1 MNEASP
7 ITELKGI
14 GGKTAEKFAAAGIH
28 TLGDL
33 IHYYPRDYESF
44 DGLQSVQDLTEGALA
59 AVMGTLMSV
68 PTVSYAGR
76 FKIVNA
82 KVKAGE
88 GLIGAK
94 WFNMPYL
101 RASLVPGKTYVLRG
115 QVKSTGKTLY
125 LSQPQIFSPEEY
137 QQLSGRLKP
146 VYPLVQSLKRTTL
159 EKAVRGAFAALPPG
173 KDFLPEEVLSAC
185 HLQEEMRALWEVHFP
200 ENRESLVRAR
210 NRLVFDEF
218 LLFILGVKQLKGG
231 REQTQHSYV
240 IHPSS
245 WAKTLIE
252 KLPYRLTG
260 AQMHVWQQ
268 LEADLTD
275 SRVMARLVQGDVGS
289 GKTILAYL
297 SMLTVAESGGQSALM
312 VPTAVLARQHY
323 DGWQALKEVYD
334 IPWDAV
340 LLTGAMTAREKRE
353 AYARIASGEVRLVI
367 GTHALFQEKVNF
379 ASLML
384 VITDEQH
391 RFGVLQRQA
400 LGFKGELPHT
410 LVMSA
415 TPIPRTLAVI
425 LYGDLDISIIDEM
438 PANRLPIKTAV
449 VDTHYRPKA
458 YRFIEK
464 QVREGRQAYVI
475 CPLVESSE
483 AEGME
488 NMENVLDYTK
498 KLREALPAD
507 IAVEM
512 LHGRMKQQ
520 EKDDIMGRFA
530 AGSIHVLVSTTVIE
544 VGVNVP
550 NATVMM
556 IEDAQRFGLAQLHQL
571 RGRVGRGAHQSY
583 CILVYPG
590 RPGQENAKPPRRL
603 MVLKESDDGFVIAQ
617 KDLEMRGPG
626 DLFGVRQSGDLAFD
640 LADIYTDA
648 SVMEKASETAEDILN
663 EDPELELPKYSELK
677 KKITRTLENSANNL
691 NI

>member
-1 MNEASP
+1 MNESSS
-7 ITELKGI
+7 ITQLKGI
-14 GGKTAEKFAAAGIH
+14 GEKTAEKFAAAGIF

-33 IHYYPRDYESF
+33 IRYYPRDYETF
-44 DGLQSVQDLTEGALA
+44 EELQEPDQLIEGRTGV
-59 AVMGTLMSV
+59 VMGILSAAPSV
-68 PTVSYAGR
+68 SFAGR
-76 FKIVNA
+76 YKIVTA
-82 KVKAGE
+82 RISTDSSF
-88 GLIGAK
+88 LSLK

-101 RASLVPGKTYVLRG
+101 RASLVPGKTYVFRG
-115 QVKSTGKTLY
+115 QVKRSGKVLF

-137 QQLSGRLKP
+137 AQRSGMMKP
-146 VYPLVQSLKRTTL
+146 IYPLVQGLKRSSL
-159 EKAVRGAFAALPPG
+159 EKAVCSAFDCLPPG
-173 KDFLPEEVLSAC
+173 KDFLPESMRSAC
-185 HLQEEMRALWEVHFP
+185 HLEEEMRALKEIHFP
-200 ENRESLVRAR
+200 ENKDSLIKARE
-210 NRLVFDEF
+210 RLVFDEF
-218 LLFILGVKQLKGG
+218 LLFILGIKQLKGG
-231 REQTQHSYV
+231 REQTRHSYR
-240 IHPSS
+240 IYPGE
-245 WAKTLIE
+245 WAEKLID
-252 KLPYRLTG
+252 KLPYRLTD
-260 AQMHVWQQ
+260 AQLRVWQQ
-268 LEADLTD
+268 LKHDLTD

-323 DGWQALKEVYD
+323 DGWQALKEKYGF
-334 IPWDAV
+334 PYDAV
-340 LLTGAMTAREKRE
+340 LLTGAMTVKEKRT
-353 AYARIASGEVRLVI
+353 AYERIASGQVKAVI
-367 GTHALFQEKVNF
+367 GTHALFQEKVDF
-379 ASLML
+379 DSLML

-391 RFGVLQRQA
+391 RFGVRQRQA

-438 PANRLPIKTAV
+438 PASRLPVKTAV
-449 VDTHYRPKA
+449 VDTAYRPKA
-458 YRFIEK
+458 YHFIEK

-488 NMENVLDYTK
+488 DMENVLDYTE
-498 KLREALPAD
+498 KLRQVLPED
-507 IAVEM
+507 IIVEM

-520 EKDDIMGRFA
+520 EKDEIMHRFA
-530 AGSIHVLVSTTVIE
+530 AGRIHVLVSTTVIE

-550 NATVMM
+550 NAAVMM

-571 RGRVGRGAHQSY
+571 RGRVGRGAYQSY
-583 CILVYPG
+583 CILVYPVQKD
-590 RPGQENAKPPRRL
+590 RENVKPPRRL
-603 MVLKESDDGFVIAQ
+603 MVLKESNDGFVIAQ

-648 SVMEKASETAEDILN
+648 SVMETASRTAADILQ
-663 EDPELELPKYSELK
+663 EDPDLSKPKYSDLK
-677 KKITRTLENSANNL
+677 KRLIHTLENSANNL